1 MRTYRHAPLVR
12 IVDDD
17 RDLRESLEFML
28 ECEGYD
34 VKSYASAR
42 EFLADDMPTRIG
54 CLILDVRMPEL
65 TGLQLQEI
73 LNARAERLPIVF
85 LTAHGD
91 IDMAVQTMRDGA
103 CDFQQKPVRAE
114 TFLPAVARA
123 VEKDRLRR
131 SGAEDI
137 AAEIAAYRRL
147 SERERQVLRLVSQGL
162 TSQAVADRLGIS
174 KRTVDH
180 QRTDALKKLS
190 VRSPAE
196 LAGFFERVEHH
207 LAQSDATHTG
217 KND

>member
-1 MRTYRHAPLVR
+1 MFPSLIRL
-12 IVDDD
+12 VDDD
-17 RDLRESLEFML
+17 REFRTAQLFALRMAGFDAAGFESAEAFLRE
-28 ECEGYD
+28 D
-34 VKSYASAR
+34 DAR
-42 EFLADDMPTRIG
+42 RPG
-54 CLILDVRMPEL
+54 CVVLDVRMDGMSGLDCLRKLRE
-65 TGLQLQEI
+65 TGRDI
-73 LNARAERLPIVF
+73 PVVF
-85 LTAHGD
+85 LSGHGD
-91 IDMAVQTMRDGA
+91 IDMAVQTMREGA

-162 TSQAVADRLGIS
+162 TSQAAAERLGIS

-207 LAQSDATHTG
+207 LANSAGHVN
-217 KND
+217 K

>member
-1 MRTYRHAPLVR
+1 MRTRRHAPLVR

-28 ECEGYD
+28 ECEGYE

-91 IDMAVQTMRDGA
+91 IDMAVQTMREGA

-114 TFLPAVARA
+114 TFLPAVAHA

-162 TSQAVADRLGIS
+162 TSQAAAERLGIS

-207 LAQSDATHTG
+207 LADSSGHVD
-217 KND
+217 K

>member
-1 MRTYRHAPLVR
+1 MRTRRHAPLVR

-28 ECEGYD
+28 ECEGYE

-91 IDMAVQTMRDGA
+91 IDMAVQTMREGA
-103 CDFQQKPVRAE
+103 CDFQQKPVRTE

-123 VEKDRLRR
+123 VEKDRHRR

-162 TSQAVADRLGIS
+162 TSQAAAERLGTS

-207 LAQSDATHTG
+207 LADSSGHVD
-217 KND
+217 K